1 MSGPELIR
9 DPAAWQRRCTAARD
23 GGARIALVP
32 TMGYLHDGHLSLMRE
47 ARRRADQGGKPGL
60 SLATI
65 FVNPAQFGPGEDLAR
80 YPRDLEGDL
89 EKCGAAGVDLV
100 LAPEDPAAVY
110 PEDFQTWV
118 EVAEVSKGL
127 CGERRPGHFRGV
139 ATVVAKLFGLS
150 RPHVALFGEKD
161 WQQLQVLRRMAIDLD
176 MGVEVVGMPIVR
188 EADGLA
194 MSSRNAYLSAE
205 ERGRAVAIS
214 RALARGAA
222 ARGAG
227 GARPGGALAG
237 HPGGAGGGRDAGRL
251 RRARASEQAAAGGAR
266 GPGHPGARR
275 RVPRANPAH
284 RQRGAAV
291 SKSGKGRKADD
302 DGVKVVAQNRRARF
316 DYAIEERIEA
326 GLVLTG
332 SEVKSLRESNVALS
346 DSYAAM
352 RGDDLWLFNCR
363 IGEYKAAAGFGHAP
377 LRERRLLLNRAEI
390 EKLRGKVEQRGMTL
404 VPLSIYFKDGW
415 AKVDL
420 GLGRGKTHEDR
431 RDHIAE
437 RESRREMDRAL
448 SRKRR

>member
-1 MSGPELIR
+1 
-9 DPAAWQRRCTAARD
+9 
-23 GGARIALVP
+23 
-32 TMGYLHDGHLSLMRE
+32 
-47 ARRRADQGGKPGL
+47 
-60 SLATI
+60 
-65 FVNPAQFGPGEDLAR
+65 
-80 YPRDLEGDL
+80 
-89 EKCGAAGVDLV
+89 
-100 LAPEDPAAVY
+100 
-110 PEDFQTWV
+110 
-118 EVAEVSKGL
+118 
-127 CGERRPGHFRGV
+127 
-139 ATVVAKLFGLS
+139 
-150 RPHVALFGEKD
+150 
-161 WQQLQVLRRMAIDLD
+161 
-176 MGVEVVGMPIVR
+176 
-188 EADGLA
+188 
-194 MSSRNAYLSAE
+194 
-205 ERGRAVAIS
+205 
-214 RALARGAA
+214 
-222 ARGAG
+222 
-227 GARPGGALAG
+227 
-237 HPGGAGGGRDAGRL
+237 
-251 RRARASEQAAAGGAR
+251 
-266 GPGHPGARR
+266 
-275 RVPRANPAH
+275 
-284 RQRGAAV
+284 V
-291 SKSGKGRKADD
+291 SKSGKGRMADD